1 MKRKSTSIRIS
12 LWSSFIVIICFMMIP
27 AIYSIITFRLHTS
40 RYDRI
45 IANASLANQLRY
57 IAKVEIQDEI
67 WDIVAGLIPFN
78 EGSQY
83 SMLREVRV
91 GIAEMQRASA
101 KSGATKELL
110 SVAARTEKTLEK
122 YVSLLETQIT
132 NNASVADNQDV
143 MEQIRIVSSLL
154 DDTLQEFIMSE
165 IESASRVNTQIHRA
179 SMYLSIIQIIVS
191 LLALI
196 IAVYASTALYRII
209 RKPISNMEM
218 HSSKIANGDLS
229 ARVER
234 PNVLELDHLAANLNV
249 MAVRIQE
256 LLNENIKEQK
266 NLQKAEMRTLQAQI
280 TPHFLYNTFD
290 TIIWLAEA
298 EETEEVIEVTK
309 AFSQF
314 FRISLSKGHDWIT
327 VDQELEHVKSY
338 LTIQK
343 IRYANILSYNIDADE
358 GIGTTPMLKLILQPL
373 VENAIYHGIKN
384 KRGRGKIVV
393 QARRT
398 DAFGLKDGGIYFSV
412 SDDGIG
418 FTPERLSE
426 VWRALRHKT
435 DTEDLT
441 SVYGLYNV
449 HKRLELYYDKK
460 VSLFID
466 SEYGKGTRISF
477 TIPVNV
483 TVSEVQSV

>member
-1 MKRKSTSIRIS
+1 MYMYTLDSVPVGVFS
-12 LWSSFIVIICFMMIP
+12 LK
-27 AIYSIITFRLHTS
+27 
-40 RYDRI
+40 
-45 IANASLANQLRY
+45 QLDY
-57 IAKVEIQDEI
+57 
-67 WDIVAGLIPFN
+67 
-78 EGSQY
+78 
-83 SMLREVRV
+83 
-91 GIAEMQRASA
+91 
-101 KSGATKELL
+101 
-110 SVAARTEKTLEK
+110 
-122 YVSLLETQIT
+122 ETW
-132 NNASVADNQDV
+132 
-143 MEQIRIVSSLL
+143 
-154 DDTLQEFIMSE
+154 
-165 IESASRVNTQIHRA
+165 
-179 SMYLSIIQIIVS
+179 
-191 LLALI
+191 
-196 IAVYASTALYRII
+196 
-209 RKPISNMEM
+209 
-218 HSSKIANGDLS
+218 
-229 ARVER
+229 
-234 PNVLELDHLAANLNV
+234 ELDHLAANLNV

-343 IRYANILSYNIDADE
+343 IRYANILSYDIDADE
-358 GIGTTPMLKLILQPL
+358 GIGSTPMLKLILQPL

>member
-1 MKRKSTSIRIS
+1 
-12 LWSSFIVIICFMMIP
+12 MIP

-78 EGSQY
+78 DGRQY
-83 SMLREVRV
+83 FMLREVRV
-91 GIAEMQRASA
+91 GIAEMQKSSA
-101 KSGATKELL
+101 KTGATKELL
-110 SVAARTEKTLEK
+110 SVASRTEKTLEK
-122 YVSLLETQIT
+122 YVSLLETQMT

-154 DDTLQEFIMSE
+154 DDTLQKFIMSE
-165 IESASRVNTQIHRA
+165 IESASRVNSQIHQA
-179 SMYLSIIQIIVS
+179 SMCLSIIQIIVS

-209 RKPISNMEM
+209 RKPISDMEM
-218 HSSKIANGDLS
+218 HSSKIAKGELS

-343 IRYANILSYNIDADE
+343 IRYANILSYSIEVDE
-358 GIGTTPMLKLILQPL
+358 GIGSVPMLKLLLQPL

-384 KRGRGKIVV
+384 KRGRGNISLVARKI
-393 QARRT
+393 
-398 DAFGLKDGGIYFSV
+398 DAFGMKDGGIYFSV

-418 FTPERLSE
+418 FTPERLTE
-426 VWRALRHKT
+426 VWAELHQKT
-435 DTEDLT
+435 DTENLK
-441 SVYGLYNV
+441 VYGLYNV
-449 HKRLELYYDKK
+449 NKRLGLYYDKK
-460 VSLFID
+460 VSLFIE

-483 TVSEVQSV
+483 NVSEVRSV

>member
-1 MKRKSTSIRIS
+1 MRKKPSSIRVNIFAS
-12 LWSSFIVIICFMMIP
+12 YIVIICFMTIP
-27 AIYSIITFRLHTS
+27 AVYSIITFRLHTS

-78 EGSQY
+78 EGRQY
-83 SMLREVRV
+83 AMLREVRV
-91 GIAEMQRASA
+91 GIAEMQKSSA
-101 KSGATKELL
+101 KTGSGTELL

-122 YVSLLETQIT
+122 YVSLLETQI
-132 NNASVADNQDV
+132 NDNAPVADNQDV
-143 MEQIRIVSSLL
+143 MEQIRSVSSLL
-154 DDTLQEFIMSE
+154 DDILQDLIMEE
-165 IESASRVNTQIHRA
+165 IKSASLVNTKIHLA
-179 SMYLSIIQIIVS
+179 SLWLSVIQIVVS
-191 LLALI
+191 VLTLV
-196 IAVYASTALYRII
+196 IAVYASTALYSII
-209 RKPISNMEM
+209 RKPISDMEM
-218 HSSKIANGDLS
+218 HSSRIAKGDLS

-234 PNVLELDHLAANLNV
+234 PNVIELDHLAANLNV
-249 MAVRIQE
+249 MAFRIQQ
-256 LLNENIKEQK
+256 LINENIEEQK

-290 TIIWLAEA
+290 TIIWLAES
-298 EETEEVIEVTK
+298 EETEEVIEITK

-327 VDQELEHVKSY
+327 VEQELEHVKSY

-343 IRYANILSYNIDADE
+343 IRYANILSYSIEADD
-358 GIGTTPMLKLILQPL
+358 GIGATPMLKLLLQPL

-384 KRGRGKIVV
+384 KRGRGKIRVE
-393 QARRT
+393 ARLT
-398 DAFGLKDGGIYFSV
+398 DAFGMRNGGIYFAV

-418 FTPERLSE
+418 FTPDRLAE
-426 VWRALRHKT
+426 VWDELHKKT
-435 DTEDLT
+435 DTEDLH

-460 VSLFID
+460 VSLFIE
-466 SEYGKGTRISF
+466 SEYGRGTRISF
-477 TIPVNV
+477 TVPVNV
-483 TVSEVQSV
+483 TVSEVDDV

>member
-1 MKRKSTSIRIS
+1 MRKKPSSIRIN
-12 LWSSFIVIICFMMIP
+12 LWASYIVIICFMMIP

-57 IAKVEIQDEI
+57 IAKVEIEDEI

-78 EGSQY
+78 EGRQY

-91 GIAEMQRASA
+91 GIASMKKSSERTGAS
-101 KSGATKELL
+101 KELL
-110 SVAARTEKTLEK
+110 NVAARTEKTLEK

-143 MEQIRIVSSLL
+143 MDQIRSVSSLL
-154 DDTLQEFIMSE
+154 DDILQEFIMSE
-165 IESASRVNTQIHRA
+165 IESAAKVNNRIHRA
-179 SMYLSIIQIIVS
+179 SMWLSVIQIIVS
-191 LLALI
+191 ALALI
-196 IAVYASTALYRII
+196 VAIYASNALYRII
-209 RKPISNMEM
+209 RKPISDMET
-218 HSSKIANGDLS
+218 HSSRIASGDLA

-234 PNVLELDHLAANLNV
+234 PNVIELDHLAANLNV

-256 LLNENIKEQK
+256 LINENIKEQK

-290 TIIWLAEA
+290 TIIWLAES
-298 EETEEVIEVTK
+298 EETEEVIEITK

-314 FRISLSKGHDWIT
+314 FRISLSKGHDWIN
-327 VDQELEHVKSY
+327 VEQELEHVKSY

-343 IRYANILSYNIDADE
+343 IRYANILSYDIVADE
-358 GIGTTPMLKLILQPL
+358 GIESVPMLKLLLQPL

-384 KRGRGKIVV
+384 KRGRGRIVV
-393 QARRT
+393 EARKV
-398 DAFGLKDGGIYFSV
+398 DAFGLKEGGIYFSV

-418 FTPERLSE
+418 FTPERLTE
-426 VWRALRHKT
+426 VWNELHQKA
-435 DTEDLT
+435 DTENLT
-441 SVYGLYNV
+441 AVYGLYNV

-460 VSLFID
+460 VSFFIE

-477 TIPVNV
+477 TVPVNV
-483 TVSEVQSV
+483 SVSEEYRV